1 MNSRI
6 RPTRAHTLAAFAA
19 MTVLLVPLAAYS
31 QPIAPSALPTP
42 PRAGATPAPAPTLSA
57 SAPAAP
63 MATAPTPAM
72 QETSITLAQIVARQD
87 ANFAPMQSARGGV
100 VWRKDTLDTATQ
112 RWIPS
117 SMAVIF
123 SFETTRSVNVVLR
136 HVDGLPFPVW
146 ENSAWKDVVAAAHV
160 SGDEVYTASIPQ
172 GTTQPQ
178 VELAPFN
185 PAVHENNPLIAF
197 HPRMM
202 GEERITLRQLL
213 EAQDRFP
220 TRPTVSRIETPE
232 GARLVVEFLPGDNSK
247 MYYLINPEKGWLAE
261 EIGRT
266 VGKRHLFRTRML
278 IGKTGDGIWIPA
290 KRERI
295 TYDEEGR
302 AFLREFWYYDLLE
315 SNVKMRP
322 LELTL
327 AFFRLPMSTIIKPLK
342 GLGAKPPSSPA
353 PVENRPALTPYPN

>member
-1 MNSRI
+1 M
-6 RPTRAHTLAAFAA
+6 
-19 MTVLLVPLAAYS
+19 PLAA
-31 QPIAPSALPTP
+31 
-42 PRAGATPAPAPTLSA
+42 
-57 SAPAAP
+57 
-63 MATAPTPAM
+63 APTPDLR
-72 QETSITLAQIVARQD
+72 ETSVTLAQIVARQD
-87 ANFAPMQSARGGV
+87 ANFAPMRSARGGV

-123 SFETTRSVNVVLR
+123 SFETTHSVNVVLR
-136 HVDGLPFPVW
+136 HVDGRSFPIW

-160 SGDEVYTASIPQ
+160 SGDEVYTASIPPG
-172 GTTQPQ
+172 GTKPD

-197 HPRMM
+197 QPRMM

-213 EAQDRFP
+213 EAQDKFP
-220 TRPTVSRIETPE
+220 TRPTVSRIETAE
-232 GARLVVEFLPGDNSK
+232 GARLVVEFLPGDDSR

-295 TYDEEGR
+295 TYDNEGR
-302 AFLREFWYYDLLE
+302 SALREFWYYDLLE
-315 SNVKMRP
+315 SNVEMRP

-327 AFFRLPMSTIIKPLK
+327 AFFRLPMSTVIKPIK
-342 GLGAKPPSSPA
+342 SLGAKPAAQRTPA
-353 PVENRPALTPYPN
+353 ITPYPN

>member
-1 MNSRI
+1 
-6 RPTRAHTLAAFAA
+6 
-19 MTVLLVPLAAYS
+19 
-31 QPIAPSALPTP
+31 
-42 PRAGATPAPAPTLSA
+42 
-57 SAPAAP
+57 

-123 SFETTRSVNVVLR
+123 SFETTSSVNVVLR
-136 HVDGLPFPVW
+136 HVDGRPFPIW

-172 GTTQPQ
+172 GATRPE
-178 VELAPFN
+178 VELTPYN

-213 EAQDRFP
+213 EAQDKFP

-232 GARLVVEFLPGDNSK
+232 GPRLVVEFLPGDDSK

-266 VGKRHLFRTRML
+266 VGKRHLFRTRTL

-295 TYDEEGR
+295 TYDNEGR
-302 AFLREFWYYDLLE
+302 SILREFWYYDLLE

-327 AFFRLPMSTIIKPLK
+327 AFFRLPMSTVIKPIK
-342 GLGAKPPSSPA
+342 AGGVKPATPSPA
-353 PVENRPALTPYPN
+353 QRTPAITPYAR